1 MVNYLIRSE
10 LTNEMIIF
18 TKMKKEKSDRDQ
30 RSEGEGV
37 IAIENSGKLIIY
49 SCLLVIYIYIYST
62 NSNSKEN

>member
-18 TKMKKEKSDRDQ
+18 TKKKKEKRDRDQ

-37 IAIENSGKLIIY
+37 IEIENSGKLIIY
-49 SCLLVIYIYIYST
+49 SCLLVIYIYI
-62 NSNSKEN
+62 